1 MKQLSPERVGAG
13 RVLIVDDQPEVA
25 EGIKQLLEYE
35 GMVVNVQTSLIT
47 LPLMIRQ
54 FDPDVVLLDLSMPG
68 LGGTAYFASG
78 ARKFIQAGTLIILFS
93 GRSSQELSRLSEELG
108 ADGFISKE
116 QDAWDVVVRVKSWIK
131 HRHAVAFAAGRNV
144 NHADTRTS
152 SASSN

>member
-1 MKQLSPERVGAG
+1 MKQLSPELVGAG
-13 RVLIVDDQPEVA
+13 QVLIVDDQPEVA

-131 HRHAVAFAAGRNV
+131 HRHAVALLPEGR
-144 NHADTRTS
+144 
-152 SASSN
+152 